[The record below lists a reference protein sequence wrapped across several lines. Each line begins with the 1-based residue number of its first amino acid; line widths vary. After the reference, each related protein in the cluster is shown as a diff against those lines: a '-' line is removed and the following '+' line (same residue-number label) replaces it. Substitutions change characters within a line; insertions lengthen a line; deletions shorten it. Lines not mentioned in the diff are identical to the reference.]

1 MDRTLLLLQFLKQNN
16 LENYQL
22 EKVAGDAS
30 FRHYFRAFGGEK
42 SFIIMDA
49 PPEYEDV
56 RPFCKVAEFL
66 LANNFSAPQIFA
78 KDYQNGFLLL
88 EDFGDDS
95 YRKVLEKNSSFAES
109 IYQNAVDLLVDLR
122 GLNPPQNLPIYDHKL
137 LLREVML
144 FVDWYLPNVVKKPLS
159 DQQKQEFENI
169 WLDLF
174 SQLSAPNMLVLRDY
188 HADNLMILPEK
199 IGVKK
204 VANRNVGLLDFQD
217 AVIGFG
223 AYDLVSLLEDARRDV
238 DKNLQEKML
247 QHYFKKSNCNEEQFW
262 LDYQILSL
270 QRNIK
275 IIGIFSRL
283 AFRDNKQNYLNFLP
297 RVFGYVNSRLENKPF
312 QAIKQFIVNY
322 A

>member
-1 MDRTLLLLQFLKQNN
+1 MDRHQLLLQFLKQNN

-30 FRHYFRAFGGEK
+30 FRHYFRAIGDNK

-49 PPEYEDV
+49 PPQMEDV
-56 RPFCKVAEFL
+56 HPFCRIAEFL
-66 LANNFSAPQIFA
+66 VEKNFSAPQIFA
-78 KDYQNGFLLL
+78 KDFQNGFLLL

-95 YRKVLEKNSSFAES
+95 YRKVVEKNHSSEEQ
-109 IYQNAVDLLVDLR
+109 IYIDAVDLLVDLR
-122 GLNPPQNLPIYDHKL
+122 SITPPQNLPIYDHKL

-144 FVDWYLPNVVKKPLS
+144 FVDWYLPNVAKKPLS
-159 DQQKQEFENI
+159 AAQKQEFENI
-169 WLDLF
+169 WLNLF
-174 SQLSAPNMLVLRDY
+174 SKLSAPNMLVLRDY
-188 HADNLMILPEK
+188 HADNLMLLK
-199 IGVKK
+199 NKTGVKK
-204 VANRNVGLLDFQD
+204 VGLLDFQD
-217 AVIGFG
+217 AVIGVG

-238 DKNLQEKML
+238 DMNLQEKML
-247 QHYFKKSNCNEEQFW
+247 QHYFKKSNCDEEQFW

-283 AFRDNKQNYLNFLP
+283 AFRDNKKNYLNFLP
-297 RVFGYVNSRLENKPF
+297 RVFGYVNSRLESQHF
-312 QAIKQFIVNY
+312 QAIKPFIINY